1 MAHTARTFVTVAERE
16 SLAGGKTRG
25 MRQRIEVSDRL
36 AARQIPPKVERC
48 ALRRG
53 NRQSVDLDDLIGGN
67 SVAAGDDAPRRA
79 IVRRDQ
85 FDRRVIIDPPCAVK
99 SRRRA
104 TSDHALSARP

>member
-67 SVAAGDDAPRRA
+67 SVAAGDDAPRRGDFFPGPFDPRVLIHPPRA
-79 IVRRDQ
+79 PEGRRTAD
-85 FDRRVIIDPPCAVK
+85 
-99 SRRRA
+99 
-104 TSDHALSARP
+104 